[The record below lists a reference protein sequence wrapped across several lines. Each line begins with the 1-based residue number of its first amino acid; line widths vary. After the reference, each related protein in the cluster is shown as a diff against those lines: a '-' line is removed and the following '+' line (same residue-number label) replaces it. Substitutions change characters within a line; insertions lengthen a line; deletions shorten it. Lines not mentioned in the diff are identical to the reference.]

1 MPHMPY
7 LINKK
12 LSVNG
17 RKIFCKVTGE
27 PGSENDG
34 QPYIVAVTG
43 GPGFDHEMT
52 ESYLKRVYDMAKSK
66 NEKTPHFVVF
76 DNLGCG
82 QSDKA
87 QDPEQEYTMDNFI
100 ELTAGLTEVIQKE
113 LKINKM
119 KVCYEGGSF
128 GSLVVMGMPPHRP
141 EWLDPDSDIQILQIT
156 SKVGPNGAGEW
167 DYTADFLQKNYKDHP
182 EYEKMLAAQK
192 KLFSGQ
198 LKDQKDYILNFVIPM
213 GPLYLQDADK
223 SPAIKALKGLVKIFP
238 MLTSKTLRGI
248 NQSLKKIGLPVDG
261 LNFFDTVLSGCS
273 IDVLNMFFKNDFN
286 GFNVVETVRNNIHLY
301 QKIPINL
308 ISAKNDHMADYQIAL
323 KVYDLLPRTNSAI
336 IFEEK
341 HMLSRGPSKA
351 LFDKLNYDLFIKR
364 RIDFDD
370 VKDPAIML
378 HTVNDDFNL
387 LLARA
392 HENQNKFGT
401 TASLM
406 TEMPTQ
412 HRAPTPTITNNPA
425 PPLAPVLPLNT
436 LQMEEIVDLQEETKH
451 TPVYRAF

>member
-1 MPHMPY
+1 MPNMPY

-17 RKIFCKVTGE
+17 RQIFCKVTGE
-27 PGSENDG
+27 SGSENDG
-34 QPYIVAVTG
+34 QPYVVAVTG

-66 NEKTPHFVVF
+66 NVKTPHFVVF

-87 QDPEQEYTMDNFI
+87 QDPTQEYTMDNFI
-100 ELTAGLTEVIQKE
+100 ELTAGLTEVIQRE

-141 EWLDPDSDIQILQIT
+141 EWLDPASDIQIMQIT
-156 SKVGPNGAGEW
+156 SKVGPKGAGEW
-167 DYTADFLQKNYKDHP
+167 DYAEEFLQKNYKDHP
-182 EYEKMLAAQK
+182 EYEKIIAAQK

-223 SPAIKALKGLVKIFP
+223 STAIKALKSLIKIFP
-238 MLTSKTLRGI
+238 NLTSKTLSGI
-248 NQSLKKIGLPVDG
+248 NQSLKKIGLPVES
-261 LNFFDTVLSGCS
+261 LNFFDTILNRCA
-273 IDVLNMFFKNDFN
+273 IDVLNIFFKNDFN

-301 QKIPINL
+301 NKIPIHL
-308 ISAKNDHMADYQIAL
+308 ISANNDHLVDYQIAL
-323 KVYDLLPRTNSAI
+323 QVNDLLPDTSSAI
-336 IFEEK
+336 IFQEK

-351 LFDKLNYDLFIKR
+351 LFDKLNYDLFIQG

-387 LLARA
+387 LLSRA

-406 TEMPTQ
+406 TEMPSQYQTQ
-412 HRAPTPTITNNPA
+412 VLTVAHNAV
-425 PPLAPVLPLNT
+425 PPLPLYT
-436 LQMEEIVDLQEETKH
+436 LQMEEIEDLQEETKY